1 MYTLSLH
8 DALPICFWC
17 LSKGTFPRQA
27 PSLDNVALML
37 PPLRNRFGVVVAGK
51 ESYAAYDGEGPLPG
65 DVIYSVNG
73 VPVDTV
79 DSSRSVLQDLTTAD
93 AIALQVERLGSL
105 HYLVLETER

>member
-1 MYTLSLH
+1 
-8 DALPICFWC
+8 
-17 LSKGTFPRQA
+17 
-27 PSLDNVALML
+27 ML

-51 ESYAAYDGEGPLPG
+51 ESHAAYDSEGPLPG